1 MFKSAVAHA
10 QDPTAIAPAA
20 GGGMGMFGSMLPLIA
35 IFAVMWFF
43 MIMPQQRRDKQRRE
57 MLASIAKGDRVVT
70 NGGICGTIV
79 GLHEKTVVLKVSD
92 DPPTKIEFVRSAI
105 SQVTKE

>member
-43 MIMPQQRRDKQRRE
+43 MSMPQQRRE